1 MSKNI
6 EFSIY
11 SYTKNIR
18 KLVDNYSFT
27 AFDFTEKVFRNE
39 NRFVILREY
48 EDKFCIIEETY
59 IEKYKTRKYLC
70 KSVKSS
76 YVDKK
81 KHFVNDFTYFV
92 DKFQYTLASDNVYKS
107 WCYKSKDVCIEIYK
121 QKEED
126 IYLLKASSFNEK
138 YLDNELVFLELWYEF
153 KKPIIEI

>member
-1 MSKNI
+1 M
-6 EFSIY
+6 
-11 SYTKNIR
+11 
-18 KLVDNYSFT
+18 
-27 AFDFTEKVFRNE
+27 
-39 NRFVILREY
+39 
-48 EDKFCIIEETY
+48 
-59 IEKYKTRKYLC
+59 C

-126 IYLLKASSFNEK
+126 IYLIKASSFNEK